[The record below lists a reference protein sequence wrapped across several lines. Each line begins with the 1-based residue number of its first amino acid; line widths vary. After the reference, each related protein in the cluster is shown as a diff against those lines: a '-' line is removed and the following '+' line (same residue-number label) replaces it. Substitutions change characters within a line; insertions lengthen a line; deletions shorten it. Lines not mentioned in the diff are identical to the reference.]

1 MDKVDVLSL
10 IATAETAETRDA
22 INQPVTTETVR
33 TVYCTVMSVTRAEWV
48 AASQKSLAP
57 SAAVKV
63 FHADYAGETIAELGG
78 IRYEIYRVYAARD
91 YIELYLGTRVG
102 V

>member
-1 MDKVDVLSL
+1 MDKIEVLSL
-10 IATAETAETRDA
+10 ISTVETRDA
-22 INQPVTTETVR
+22 INQAVPSETVR

-78 IRYEIYRVYAARD
+78 IRYEIYRTFPAGD

>member
-1 MDKVDVLSL
+1 MDKVGLLSL
-10 IATAETAETRDA
+10 ISTVETRDK
-22 INQPVTTETVR
+22 INQPVCTETVR
-33 TVYCTVMSVTRAEWV
+33 TVYYTELSVNRAEWV

-57 SAAVKV
+57 STAVKV
-63 FHADYAGETIAELGG
+63 FYADYAGETIAELNGK
-78 IRYEIYRVYAARD
+78 RYEIYRTFGSGD